1 MKTRN
6 IIQILAGNNPH
17 SGEFDAARFAQ
28 LQPNG
33 GGTPEQ
39 ITRSTPNFAFRRV
52 GALAVASSLTFLG
65 LGIQQ
70 AASLPSEA
78 CVETPGA
85 TTVFENEQ
93 KTAELLR
100 QRGINVHDLG
110 QLDQAVVNAK
120 PETPVCL
127 VDTNGILANVL
138 GFVFPNNA
146 TNAPKLSR

>member
-39 ITRSTPNFAFRRV
+39 ITRSTPNFALRRA

-100 QRGINVHDLG
+100 QRDINVQDLG
-110 QLDQAVVNAK
+110 QLDQAVID
-120 PETPVCL
+120 TSSGTQVCL
-127 VDTNGILANVL
+127 IDPSGLLGNALRFVL
-138 GFVFPNNA
+138 PNDA
-146 TNAPKLSR
+146 TNDPKLSR